1 MRPRPGAARFNYRR
15 AQAPPL
21 AVEKYIAA
29 AGLGLFAMFAGEI
42 ITVYN
47 FMQDEPTQAGAFVLE
62 PDPKILQFISIGAAP
77 ALVMAGVSF
86 MMARRYGS
94 RQIGAM
100 IIAGGAVMLAGM
112 AVAHSMIGGIDPV
125 YESEFVPVVT
135 PLFMAAS
142 VPVMAVGAA
151 LLRTRARRPKKE
163 YV

>member
-1 MRPRPGAARFNYRR
+1 MRPRAPRFIYRR
-15 AQAPPL
+15 ACGARM

-29 AGLGLFAMFAGEI
+29 AGMGLFAMFAGEI

-47 FMQDEPTQAGAFVLE
+47 FMQGEPAQAGAFILE

-94 RQIGAM
+94 RPIGTM
-100 IIAGGAVMLAGM
+100 IIAGGAVMFAGM
-112 AVAHSMIGGIDPV
+112 AVAHSMIGGIDPA
-125 YESEFVPVVT
+125 YKSEFVPVVT

-142 VPVMAVGAA
+142 VPVMAVGAS

>member
-1 MRPRPGAARFNYRR
+1 M
-15 AQAPPL
+15 

-94 RQIGAM
+94 RPIGAM
-100 IIAGGAVMLAGM
+100 IVAGGAVMLAGM
-112 AVAHSMIGGIDPV
+112 AVAHSMIDGIDPV
-125 YESEFVPVVT
+125 YESDFVPVVT

-142 VPVMAVGAA
+142 VPVMAVGAS
-151 LLRTRARRPKKE
+151 LLRTRARRPRKE